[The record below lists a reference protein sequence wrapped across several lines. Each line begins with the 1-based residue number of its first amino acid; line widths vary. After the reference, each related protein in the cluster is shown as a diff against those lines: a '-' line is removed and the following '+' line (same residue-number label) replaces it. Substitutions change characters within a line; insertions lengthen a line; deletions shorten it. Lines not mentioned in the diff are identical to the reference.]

1 MPLPQPGP
9 HLTAYLGGGKS
20 EAGLSVGSI
29 IEAGTGEEE
38 GEREPGG
45 SVSPSLQ
52 HGTSHL
58 TWGVRALGC
67 RAVLLLLVL
76 VWLRQQSRGGRLQ
89 VQAPVHHRAAWG
101 QEDSRYLHHLHL
113 QYLHYSIYSIYTY
126 SIYSI
131 YPPAVEAERVWSCQ
145 AGGGVTGA
153 AHQLIYHKPRART
166 RYSKEVE
173 DVGCWHCSGVT
184 ELRPGELSQLSGP
197 GSAAVLWPLVVHCST
212 GATGATTATLRLRHS
227 SPRLS

>member
-1 MPLPQPGP
+1 MKLTAVPQQPGP

-29 IEAGTGEEE
+29 MEAGTGEEE

-58 TWGVRALGC
+58 TWGVRALGG

-113 QYLHYSIYSIYTY
+113 QYLHYSIYIQYMSQMLY
-126 SIYSI
+126 
-131 YPPAVEAERVWSCQ
+131 
-145 AGGGVTGA
+145 AGQSAREIVTF
-153 AHQLIYHKPRART
+153 LC
-166 RYSKEVE
+166 
-173 DVGCWHCSGVT
+173 DF
-184 ELRPGELSQLSGP
+184 
-197 GSAAVLWPLVVHCST
+197 
-212 GATGATTATLRLRHS
+212 
-227 SPRLS
+227 